1 MTIRSPSLR
10 LRVAASAAAGALLI
24 VVIVGVIAAAWISHN
39 ESSQLDVRVDTLA
52 LSLAERGKVP
62 ASAQR
67 ADPALAVTIRDR
79 AGSVLDT
86 GTVLLPHHG
95 QGFSTATVDGERF
108 RVHTLPIKGHGG
120 ELLSVG
126 LPEAPAQSRAAGARW
141 EVLFIGIGAV
151 VLAGGLGWL
160 IGGRALRPLRLLTD
174 RTRKIHWDT
183 ARPVRSV
190 EAGGSRETEELA
202 GAITGLLERIQ
213 QAQGRTEHALGTA
226 RDFAASAAHEL
237 RTPLTVMRT
246 DLEVLRAHELSDEDR
261 IEVLDELARTQARV
275 EGIVTALGQLAAGEL
290 AGESDFADVDVRE
303 LFGRA
308 ADDASR
314 LYPQLVVTVLPGV
327 AASADL
333 PAVRAWP
340 AGLRLAVDNL
350 IKNAVVHG
358 RARRVELGAD
368 LRGPAVL
375 SVDDDG
381 RGLPPVE
388 YDQVLQRFQRGS
400 TAAPGGS
407 GLGLA
412 LVVQQAALH
421 GGGVRLSPSRLG
433 GLRVELWLWAR

>member
-1 MTIRSPSLR
+1 MTSRSPSLR
-10 LRVAASAAAGALLI
+10 LRVALSAAAGALLI

-39 ESSQLDVRVDTLA
+39 ESSQLQVRVDTLA

-62 ASAQR
+62 SSAQR
-67 ADPALAVTIRDR
+67 AEPALAVTIRDH

-86 GTVLLPHHG
+86 GTVLLPRRG
-95 QGFSTATVDGERF
+95 QGWSTVTVDGERF
-108 RVHTLPIKGHGG
+108 RVHTLPIKGHGS
-120 ELLSVG
+120 ELMSVG
-126 LPEAPAQSRAAGARW
+126 LPEAPERSRASAARW

-151 VLAGGLGWL
+151 VLAGGLGWV

-174 RTRKIHWDT
+174 RTRQIHWDT
-183 ARPVRSV
+183 VDPVRTV

-202 GAITGLLERIQ
+202 GAITGLLGRVQ
-213 QAQGRTEHALGTA
+213 QAQGRTEQALGTA

-246 DLEVLRAHELSDEDR
+246 DLEVLRAHELSQEDR
-261 IEVLDELARTQARV
+261 AEVLDELARTQERV

-290 AGESDFADVDVRE
+290 AGEADFTDVDVRE

-314 LYPQLVVTVLPGV
+314 LYPELTVAVLPDLAGT
-327 AASADL
+327 AEL
-333 PAVRAWP
+333 PAIRAWP

-358 RARRVELGAD
+358 RAHRVELGAD
-368 LRGPAVL
+368 VHGRVML

-381 RGLPPVE
+381 RGLPVGE
-388 YDQVLQRFQRGS
+388 YEQVLQRFRRGS

-421 GGGVRLSPSRLG
+421 GGTVRLSPSRLG
-433 GLRVELWLWAR
+433 GLRVELWLWAG